1 MTTMTTMPM
10 MTGAPVEITTSIH
23 VPEETPAIRRIFTEY
38 LAGAVN
44 VHSIHFGERT
54 TIRGTVANLD
64 ALHGLALPMMT
75 VTTLGV
81 KAAV

>member
-1 MTTMTTMPM
+1 MTPMTDMPM

-23 VPEETPAIRRIFTEY
+23 VPEETPAIRRIFIEH

-44 VHSIHFGERT
+44 VHSLHFGERT
-54 TIRGTVANLD
+54 TIRGTVANLN
-64 ALHGLALPMMT
+64 ALQELVLPMMT